1 MVDVAAK
8 QKWVT
13 PIFHIKRPDG
23 RVWEGYAQV
32 IAVKDG
38 PQFTLKAQIPQLLGQ
53 PHFGPTWGGKVVTQI
68 ASEPDDVL
76 ASREGACWWQRA
88 LCPAHL
94 VLTDKHIVLGTHK
107 QVVTDGTGSQLP
119 VTHSGYGCWLI
130 GCAQVIDEHIEGW
143 LRKGELLFKGGHHWL
158 LNEQLPEGS
167 VGVRSMGTFTDL
179 DHIP

>member
-1 MVDVAAK
+1 MALPRRVSGKWLVVDVAGK

-13 PIFHIKRPDG
+13 PILHIERPDG

-38 PQFTLKAQIPQLLGQ
+38 PQFNLKAQIPQLLGQ
-53 PHFGPTWGGKVVTQI
+53 PHLGTTWGGKVATQI

-76 ASREGACWWQRA
+76 ASREGA
-88 LCPAHL
+88 
-94 VLTDKHIVLGTHK
+94 G
-107 QVVTDGTGSQLP
+107 
-119 VTHSGYGCWLI
+119 WLI

-143 LRKGELLFKGGHHWL
+143 RRKGKLLFKGGHHWL

-167 VGVRSMGTFTDL
+167 VGVRSMGAFTDA